1 MNPRP
6 GASLFRHLGDVL
18 RDEQERALGRRAVQA
33 GLLSEEDFERF
44 LRERGD
50 EGVRTL
56 EEWLR
61 ARGAAPDEIRR
72 LKRELDRDE
81 YVLFRSARITP
92 PEVEALQGEPDRR
105 LAEFVLVE
113 HLGQGGIGDV
123 WKAWDTRLGRWVAIK
138 LPRPSPD
145 QEAVSRRFSRE
156 ALAAARLSHP
166 NIVAIH
172 RVAEEGNRCFI
183 VMQYVDGRTL
193 GAVRPPLRRA
203 LEILRDVARA
213 VHYAHEQGV
222 VHRDLKPGNILI
234 ARDGRP
240 FVLDFGLA
248 HLEETSGAASREGL
262 VAGTAVYMS
271 PEQARGGP
279 ASRARPT
286 DIYSLGATLY
296 EAVTGRAPFD
306 GGSFAEILQKVLH
319 QDPPPPRSLRPD
331 LPRDV
336 ETVILKAMEKDPARR
351 YASAQELADDLER
364 CLRGEPVAARRPSAL
379 GRWAGRLRRSPR
391 GVAGVVVAALLVAV
405 AGLLEARRASR
416 RHHEEAIRETW
427 RASLPPLL
435 ALRRTGANERI
446 ADFLPALESS
456 YRQASQSAPELPE
469 IDYVMGRIFR
479 TLMDEGRAREFQDL
493 ALSKDPAYPPALYER
508 LVLAGRARAADEAA
522 EWERRLREALSARPG
537 TLDEARIR
545 AAEGIVAVLLG
556 EEAPA
561 REKLRRAVELDP
573 GLEEAWEALARSW
586 RLGVTPF
593 SPPGDQEEAYQ
604 MCEETLGRALAHD
617 RGYAPHWAGRGEVR
631 ALRGR
636 LKSELGRDPQAD
648 FQGAE
653 DDFAQALRLAPS
665 AAAYAARAELRR
677 GVGLHRMQLGGN
689 PLQDFA
695 EAEADLDQ
703 AERRAGRSGALAA
716 ARAFVLAGRAR
727 FRQERGETSLEELE
741 GGRRQL
747 QRLVSHESCPP
758 EAWKAWAILAFHRAL
773 DPSAA
778 RGPDSR
784 ELEEAAQAF
793 QEALGRSRGDR
804 ELRERWAALLLER
817 ARRRL
822 AAGRDPCGDLAAAD
836 REVASA
842 LEGGVFFNRARVT
855 RASILR
861 QWGLREAA
869 ARRDPAARFAAAR
882 AELSEVLETNPLF
895 TEAWVEL
902 GNVEAD
908 WGRRRLEAGDR
919 TVARQHF
926 TQAIRCYEEALRLNP
941 FLPGGLRGPL
951 REARR
956 SLLATY

>member
-6 GASLFRHLGDVL
+6 GAPLFRHLGDVL
-18 RDEQERALGRRAVQA
+18 REEQERALGRRAVRA
-33 GLLSEEDFERF
+33 GLLSEDDLERF
-44 LRERGD
+44 LRERRDDGP
-50 EGVRTL
+50 RTL
-56 EEWLR
+56 EDFLR
-61 ARGAAPDEIRR
+61 ARGAAPDQILR

-81 YVLFRSARITP
+81 YALFRSSRLTP
-92 PEVEALQGEPDRR
+92 PEVEALLDRPDRR

-138 LPRPSPD
+138 LPRPTPD
-145 QEAVSRRFSRE
+145 REAASRRFSRE

-172 RVAEEGNRCFI
+172 RVADEGDRCFI
-183 VMQYVDGRTL
+183 VMQYVEGQTL
-193 GAVRPPLRRA
+193 GAARPPLRRA
-203 LEILRDVARA
+203 LEILRDVALA

-248 HLEETSGAASREGL
+248 HLEEAAGAASREGF
-262 VAGTAVYMS
+262 VAGTAAYMS

-296 EAVTGRAPFD
+296 EAAAGRPPFE
-306 GGSFAEILQKVLH
+306 GGSFAEILEKVLH
-319 QDPPPPRSLRPD
+319 RNPPPPRSLRPD

-351 YASAQELADDLER
+351 YASARDLADDLDR
-364 CLRGEPVAARRPSAL
+364 CLRNEPVAARRPSAV
-379 GRWAGRLRRSPR
+379 RVWAARARRSPLALAALAA
-391 GVAGVVVAALLVAV
+391 AGLLVAA
-405 AGLLEARRASR
+405 AGFLEARRATR
-416 RHHEEAIRETW
+416 RGHEQAIRETW
-427 RASLPPLL
+427 RASLAPVL
-435 ALRRTGANERI
+435 ALRRAGANESM
-446 ADFLPALESS
+446 AQLLPALESS
-456 YRQASQSAPELPE
+456 YRRASQSAPELSE
-469 IDYVMGRIFR
+469 IDHVMGRLCR
-479 TLMDEGRAREFQDL
+479 TLMDETRAREFQDL
-493 ALSKDPAYPPALYER
+493 ALSKDPAYAPALYER
-508 LVLAGRARAADEAA
+508 LVLAFRAGSADEVAS
-522 EWERRLREALSARPG
+522 WEGRLREALSALPG
-537 TLDEARIR
+537 ALDEARVR
-545 AAEGIVAVLLG
+545 AAEGLAAFVRA
-556 EEAPA
+556 EEALA
-561 REKLRRAVELDP
+561 RRNLRRAVELDP

-604 MCEETLGRALAHD
+604 MCEETFGRALAHD

-636 LKSELGRDPQAD
+636 LRSETGRDPQVD

-665 AAAYAARAELRR
+665 AGVYLARAELRR
-677 GVGLHRMQLGGN
+677 RVGLHRMELGGN

-695 EAEADLDQ
+695 EAESDLEQ
-703 AERRAGRSGALAA
+703 AARRAPGTEAHVA
-716 ARAFVLAGRAR
+716 ARALVRAARAR
-727 FRQERGETSLEELE
+727 FRQERGESAREEIE
-741 GGRRQL
+741 AGRKEL
-747 QRLVSHESCPP
+747 QELVSREPCPP
-758 EAWKAWAILAFHRAL
+758 EAWRAWAILALHRAL
-773 DPSAA
+773 DPAA
-778 RGPDSR
+778 SPGPDSR
-784 ELEEAAQAF
+784 EIEEAARAF
-793 QEALGRSRGDR
+793 KDALGNHPSDR
-804 ELRERWAALLLER
+804 ELRERLAALLLER

-822 AAGRDPCGDLAAAD
+822 AAGGDPCGDLGAAD
-836 REVASA
+836 REAAAA
-842 LEGGVFFNRARVT
+842 LAGGVFFNRARVT
-855 RASILR
+855 RAAILW
-861 QWGLREAA
+861 QWGLRDAA
-869 ARRDPAARFAAAR
+869 ARRDPSARFTAAR
-882 AELSEVLETNPLF
+882 AELSEVLESNPLF
-895 TEAWVEL
+895 TDAWVEL
-902 GNVEAD
+902 GNLEAD

-919 TVARQHF
+919 APAREHF

-941 FLPGGLRGPL
+941 FLPGGLRVPL